1 MLASPPPYSRGRL
14 IAYAIENLKNMV
26 FILFPVLLAAP
37 TLVAVREPVLCGAWQ
52 EDLPPAATH
61 GAVQDAPAAVPS
73 STL

>member
-1 MLASPPPYSRGRL
+1 
-14 IAYAIENLKNMV
+14 MV